1 MAHGAR
7 WAVSGAKVQLVD
19 DYLNFSGNIFPFCVV
34 RYFKTFVDIQMLIS
48 QQNHSNVVNEEEH
61 NLNFSS
67 ENHNHRLPRQ
77 QTCRQ
82 SATKTWQKRLRRK
95 FYGFQNWWTILKLP
109 IYPPTFLAMPRRL
122 LKRRYISV
130 GLDLC
135 YVLPART
142 RIEDRGRRAHCANVC
157 VPCRTVTSDRSPP
170 RSGVTT
176 RCRDHWPLEQRS
188 FAKFRS
194 DRRKSIS
201 SRLSLLESINR
212 HYDKSVTILMLH
224 KQKYFI

>member
-1 MAHGAR
+1 
-7 WAVSGAKVQLVD
+7 
-19 DYLNFSGNIFPFCVV
+19 
-34 RYFKTFVDIQMLIS
+34 MLIS
-48 QQNHSNVVNEEEH
+48 QQNHSNVVNEEKH
-61 NLNFSS
+61 NLNLSS
-67 ENHNHRLPRQ
+67 ENYHRLPRQ

-109 IYPPTFLAMPRRL
+109 IYPPTFLALPLSGRL

-130 GLDLC
+130 GLDLG

-176 RCRDHWPLEQRS
+176 RCRDHCPVEQRS
-188 FAKFRS
+188 FAKFFS
-194 DRRKSIS
+194 DRRRTLK
-201 SRLSLLESINR
+201 
-212 HYDKSVTILMLH
+212 
-224 KQKYFI
+224 

>member
-1 MAHGAR
+1 
-7 WAVSGAKVQLVD
+7 
-19 DYLNFSGNIFPFCVV
+19 
-34 RYFKTFVDIQMLIS
+34 MLIS
-48 QQNHSNVVNEEEH
+48 QQNHSNVVNEEKH

-109 IYPPTFLAMPRRL
+109 IYPPTFLALPLSGRL

-130 GLDLC
+130 GLDLG

-142 RIEDRGRRAHCANVC
+142 RIEDAELTVRMC
-157 VPCRTVTSDRSPP
+157 VSRVGLWPVTALHHGAVSPP
-170 RSGVTT
+170 GAETT
-176 RCRDHWPLEQRS
+176 GQWSNDPSQS
-188 FAKFRS
+188 F
-194 DRRKSIS
+194 
-201 SRLSLLESINR
+201 
-212 HYDKSVTILMLH
+212 SVTGEGP
-224 KQKYFI
+224 